1 MLPRAGGRAHLL
13 IHNIVRA
20 VNCYC
25 YNCSKVLPL
34 NALPSTRQNATPDNR
49 LYSPNFSLWYG
60 YSCCG
65 LKLSLGGEEEE
76 WENREEE
83 GQGDTSSPHFLTK
96 IGGRQPSQPP
106 RLNGFHSRS
115 AIAIATTAATAES
128 IDPLK
133 SGESTSTGAEV
144 KDPSRLS

>member
-1 MLPRAGGRAHLL
+1 MVLIPTLINASKPVKSVDTEMLPRAGGRAHLL

-76 WENREEE
+76 
-83 GQGDTSSPHFLTK
+83 
-96 IGGRQPSQPP
+96 
-106 RLNGFHSRS
+106 
-115 AIAIATTAATAES
+115 
-128 IDPLK
+128 
-133 SGESTSTGAEV
+133 
-144 KDPSRLS
+144 